1 MTEVVKNEKPLG
13 VTNGDI
19 KMKNDAELWA
29 AIYHKLQEI
38 DENRRFR
45 KTIDPRQVTLEEAI
59 ARAERKLKK

>member
-1 MTEVVKNEKPLG
+1 MSEADK
-13 VTNGDI
+13 
-19 KMKNDAELWA
+19 WA

-59 ARAERKLKK
+59 ARAERKFKK